1 MSDKEKQRPKTPRFT
16 GEDPTTHVRGS
27 VPNLNIPPEMPKPV
41 SIPKPK
47 K

>member
-1 MSDKEKQRPKTPRFT
+1 MSDKEKSKPQSPRFS

-27 VPNLNIPPEMPKPV
+27 VSGINNPPEMPKLRN
-41 SIPKPK
+41 IPKPK